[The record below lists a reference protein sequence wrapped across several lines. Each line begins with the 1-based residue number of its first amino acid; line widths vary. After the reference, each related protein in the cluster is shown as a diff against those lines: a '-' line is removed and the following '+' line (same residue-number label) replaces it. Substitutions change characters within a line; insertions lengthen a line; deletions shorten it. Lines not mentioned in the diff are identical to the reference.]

1 MHLVNLQ
8 FKWKSVP
15 LLAFLQLVLWF
26 LSLFQGFSF
35 ICHSVQNLL
44 YFSNWQRR
52 MVSAFECYYTLV
64 RGAEGCF
71 VFKRDV

>member
-1 MHLVNLQ
+1 MEVG
-8 FKWKSVP
+8 P
-15 LLAFLQLVLWF
+15 LTCLFATGFMVFVF
-26 LSLFQGFSF
+26 LSLFQGFLF
-35 ICHSVQNLL
+35 IRHSVQNLL
-44 YFSNWQRR
+44 YFNNWQRR